1 MVKLNNFLT
10 LLGLFTLGSFA
21 SAYEDECEELSEFL
35 RSNENYTVSVD
46 SCSSDDTGK
55 ISSLILDGESIT
67 QDVIDIIANYKS
79 INYLEFLRLGE
90 IKNLNLESLEIQ
102 ELYIYDLRYGRKT
115 NKFNGNTVSAEVIKT
130 LKNID
135 IVTFAGYQ
143 ITQETID
150 AFSTLTNVKKID
162 FNQCGYDLNLNFSKL
177 KNAKSL
183 TSLSIDTYNY
193 FGNAQYLVE
202 FPESLCQVKQLKEL
216 DIMDKFTSL
225 PSCIKKLKNLEKLDL
240 SSNELIEIPNE
251 LGSLTKLKDLNLSYN
266 SLTAVPTSLKNLS
279 KLENLDL
286 SKNLITEVSSD
297 ICKLE
302 SLKILSL
309 YSNEITKISSCI
321 QNLSKL
327 QELVVNSNKLTTIP
341 SGIYKLK
348 SLETLDVSYN
358 AITKVSSN
366 IKNLK
371 NIKYLELSNNEIT
384 DIQSAI
390 GKLSK
395 LETLY
400 LNSNKINATIPES
413 LNNLQELQSLNLN
426 YNVDIRGKTLT
437 NPKLDYCHYNIRDN
451 ATKDGICESE
461 NAVCKSD
468 EDIPKC

>member
-177 KNAKSL
+177 KNMKSL
-183 TSLSIDTYNY
+183 TKLIISYYN
-193 FGNAQYLVE
+193 GNSPSQPLGE
-202 FPESLCQVKQLKEL
+202 FPESLCQIKQLKEL
-216 DIMDKFTSL
+216 KVRDQLTFIPK
-225 PSCIKKLKNLEKLDL
+225 CINKLKNLENLDL
-240 SSNELIEIPNE
+240 SNNEIKEIPSE
-251 LGSLTKLKDLNLSYN
+251 LGDLSKLKYLDLSEND
-266 SLTAVPTSLKNLS
+266 LTTISSSLKNLS
-279 KLENLDL
+279 KLNYL
-286 SKNLITEVSSD
+286 NI
-297 ICKLE
+297 
-302 SLKILSL
+302 SL
-309 YSNEITKISSCI
+309 
-321 QNLSKL
+321 
-327 QELVVNSNKLTTIP
+327 NKLTSIS

-348 SLETLDVSYN
+348 NVETLDLSYN
-358 AITKVSSN
+358 SITKITS
-366 IKNLK
+366 NLK
-371 NIKYLELSNNEIT
+371 NMTNLKELNLSSNEIT
-384 DIQSAI
+384 EISSSISKVENLVSLD
-390 GKLSK
+390 LSF
-395 LETLY
+395 
-400 LNSNKINATIPES
+400 NKINCTIPKS
-413 LNNLQELQSLNLN
+413 LNDLQKLEYINLSGNI
-426 YNVDIRGKTLT
+426 DIRGKTLT
-437 NPKLDYCHYNIRDN
+437 NPKLDACYYNIGNN
-451 ATKDGICESE
+451 ATEDGICLAKNTMCVPGEI
-461 NAVCKSD
+461 
-468 EDIPKC
+468 IPKC